1 MTDQELRDL
10 IAKIAQTQAE
20 TAEQMKVTDR
30 KFAETAEQMKIT
42 DRKFAEMSKQVE
54 STAQEVESTAKQVR
68 QVNKQLGE
76 LGNKF
81 GSFTEGMA
89 LPSMEKILY
98 QQFKMDVV
106 TPRAKARQNGHS
118 LEIDVMAYDN
128 GSRNEVYLVEVKSH
142 LSREGIEQMM
152 RTIEQF
158 PKFFGAHSDRKIY
171 GIIAAVDIPDNLR
184 SEVLNKGLYLA
195 RIHDGT
201 FELLTGR
208 DFQPK
213 VFGPAAKQNG
223 DPKAKKKKTRS
234 K

>member
-30 KFAETAEQMKIT
+30 KFAE
-42 DRKFAEMSKQVE
+42 MSK
-54 STAQEVESTAKQVR
+54 EVESTARQVK

-89 LPSMEKILY
+89 LPLMEKILY

-142 LSREGIEQMM
+142 LSREGIEQML

-223 DPKAKKKKTRS
+223 HSKTQKKKTRS

>member
-10 IAKIAQTQAE
+10 VAKIAITQAE

-30 KFAETAEQMKIT
+30 KLS
-42 DRKFAEMSKQVE
+42 EMSK
-54 STAQEVESTAKQVR
+54 EVESTAKQVK

-81 GSFTEGMA
+81 GSFTESMA

-98 QQFKMDVV
+98 RQFKMDVI

-142 LSREGIEQMM
+142 LTHEGIQQML

-158 PKFFGAHSDRKIY
+158 PKFFGAHSNRKIY
-171 GIIAAVDIPDNLR
+171 GVIAAVDIPDNMR
-184 SEVLNKGLYLA
+184 SEVLNKGIYLA

-201 FELLTGR
+201 FELLTRRG
-208 DFQPK
+208 FQPK
-213 VFGPAAKQNG
+213 AFGHETQRNG
-223 DPKAKKKKTRS
+223 KAKRKTVKKRKDSSRH
-234 K
+234 